1 MQNIGNTYQTI
12 KNNVASNGNVNSTVS
27 KQNAADFSDLFS
39 SLTGSLNSTS
49 LTTTSS
55 VQNSKNVKSSVRT
68 GKNVKPVSS
77 NKTLNKSSNTK
88 ADTLAANKNS
98 VKQNNHAVKTDS
110 AKTDSTKAKSAESV
124 NSSDDEDILANE
136 KKTMSSDEILMSE
149 LLGTENTE
157 LVLDNSDFLANADN
171 YTVDFTNTNQVMDA
185 SDVNALNQK
194 IELVDKIVQRS
205 SDLIQGNATNNS
217 TNNATNGD
225 TLNLESS
232 SDLEELK
239 NSLLNLSN
247 EDLSS
252 IENLDDSKLNEFVKT
267 ALTAKLSTQNSAQ
280 NSANTLNV
288 GANTVSAE
296 DTGLDSWFNEL
307 LADADV
313 ESVKVTSNESENTD
327 FGADDFDLI
336 EQSLKLSQTLDD
348 RLAKADVKSKIDSIM
363 DSKEEASENTL
374 AKSLELLRGATQGKT
389 NTDAVSSRITLDNTN
404 LNTASEQKISSNGLQ
419 SLEQAIKSAVESS
432 TVAMSSDLSDGGSSD
447 SNQNQS
453 FQSMLQQSAATNK
466 ENAQSQISK
475 QFDLLTM
482 SSNLKQNAQA
492 LTEKV
497 MQMASKNLK
506 TMDLTLNPH
515 GLGKMKISLDVG
527 SGDDV
532 TKISISASSP
542 ATKALVEQGMDA
554 LRQTLRDNDI
564 NAKAEVTEYEDGS
577 FEQNQNQEFADNQNQ
592 SQNEESQ
599 QNADAQNYGTV
610 FASDNDKD
618 NVSENLTENGTENII
633 NSQNGDSVSYFA

>member
-68 GKNVKPVSS
+68 GKNVKTVSS

-124 NSSDDEDILANE
+124 NSTDDEEILANE

-205 SDLIQGNATNNS
+205 SDLIQGNANNS
-217 TNNATNGD
+217 ATNGD
-225 TLNLESS
+225 TLNLESGS
-232 SDLEELK
+232 NLEELK

-267 ALTAKLSTQNSAQ
+267 ALTAKLSTQNTAQ

-313 ESVKVTSNESENTD
+313 ESVKVTTNKSENTD

-432 TVAMSSDLSDGGSSD
+432 TAAMSSDLSDGGSSD

-527 SGDDV
+527 NADDV

-542 ATKALVEQGMDA
+542 ATKALVEQGMEA

-577 FEQNQNQEFADNQNQ
+577 FEQNQNQEFGDNQNQ
-592 SQNEESQ
+592 SQYGQHE
-599 QNADAQNYGTV
+599 QNHDDLNYGTV
-610 FASDNDKD
+610 FASDNDKN